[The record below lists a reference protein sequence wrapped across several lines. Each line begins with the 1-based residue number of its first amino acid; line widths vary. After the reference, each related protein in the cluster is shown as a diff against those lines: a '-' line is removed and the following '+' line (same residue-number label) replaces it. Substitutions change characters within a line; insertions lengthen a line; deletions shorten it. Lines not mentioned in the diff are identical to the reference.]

1 MAEGL
6 LRSMSHGRID
16 VQSAGTSPRA
26 EVHPLA
32 VSTMRDKF
40 KIDISKHTPQDLSR
54 LVSQH
59 FDYVITVCAR
69 AADSCP
75 VFPNDNERIQWHF
88 DDPAEAQG
96 SPEDQQRAFDRVATE
111 IAARINSWL
120 ALRTISERLEAD
132 TIAAQ

>member
-1 MAEGL
+1 
-6 LRSMSHGRID
+6 
-16 VQSAGTSPRA
+16 
-26 EVHPLA
+26 
-32 VSTMRDKF
+32 MRDKF
-40 KIDISKHTPQDLSR
+40 KIDISKHTPQDLNR

-75 VFPNDNERIQWHF
+75 VFPGDNERIQWHF

-111 IAARINSWL
+111 IVARINSWL
-120 ALRTISERLEAD
+120 ALRTVSERLEAD
-132 TIAAQ
+132 TIATQ